1 MNKEKFVFNR
11 PAFFILFKKSSFFI
25 SLLSFVALS
34 IGYFQFETV
43 GQWKFLQNWIFDFL
57 PSTIV
62 TYTFLVFVLSAAL
75 FSLSLVGIYFY
86 VAKFLSFGVDAN
98 GVFGP
103 VEEKLFPRKK
113 YILLQDIRY
122 MGLDVLGSFVV
133 QAVNDKLRVPYK
145 LNRFD
150 EFYLR
155 KSIKDAINTR

>member
-1 MNKEKFVFNR
+1 MNAEKVVFNR
-11 PAFFILFKKSSFFI
+11 PAFFILFKKTSFFI
-25 SLLSFVALS
+25 SLMSFIALS

-43 GQWKFLQNWIFDFL
+43 GQWRFLQNWLFDFL

-62 TYTFLVFVLSAAL
+62 TYTLLVFIISAAL
-75 FSLSLVGIYFY
+75 FSFSLVAIYFY
-86 VAKFLSFGVDAN
+86 IAKYLSFGVDAN

-103 VEEKLFPRKK
+103 VEEKLFPKKK

-122 MGLDVLGSFVV
+122 MGLDVLGTFVV
-133 QAVNDKLRVPYK
+133 QTVNDKLRVPYK

-155 KSIKDAINTR
+155 KSIKDAINSR